1 MLPLNLQPLTPTED
15 IMTNTQAILIGAC
28 IIGASILFGTFI
40 QPAEA
45 QRYGGPYQLMHHSNT
60 LANAG
65 VFRLD
70 TASGEVSYCYI
81 GTDQSLSCSGS
92 VK

>member
-1 MLPLNLQPLTPTED
+1 
-15 IMTNTQAILIGAC
+15 MTNTQAILIGASL
-28 IIGASILFGTFI
+28 IAASIVFTTGI
-40 QPAEA
+40 HPAEA
-45 QRYGGPYQLMHHSNT
+45 QQHGGPYQLMHHSNT

-81 GTDQSLSCSGS
+81 TADQSLTCSKE

>member
-1 MLPLNLQPLTPTED
+1 
-15 IMTNTQAILIGAC
+15 MTNSQAILIGAS
-28 IIGASILFGTFI
+28 IIAASIFVTHGI
-40 QPAEA
+40 APAAA
-45 QRYGGPYQLMHHSNT
+45 QKYGGPFELMHHSNT

-70 TASGEVSYCYI
+70 TGSGEVSYCYI
-81 GTDQSLSCSGS
+81 GGDQNLTCSRA

>member
-1 MLPLNLQPLTPTED
+1 
-15 IMTNTQAILIGAC
+15 MTNTQAILIGASL
-28 IIGASILFGTFI
+28 IAASVLLTNGIH
-40 QPAEA
+40 PAEA
-45 QRYGGPYQLMHHSNT
+45 QHYSGSFQLEHHSNT

-70 TASGEVSYCYI
+70 TSTGEVSYCYI
-81 GTDQSLSCSGS
+81 ADPSGASLVCSKA

>member
-1 MLPLNLQPLTPTED
+1 
-15 IMTNTQAILIGAC
+15 MTNSQAILIGAS
-28 IIGASILFGTFI
+28 IIAASIFI
-40 QPAEA
+40 ADGIRPAEA
-45 QRYGGPYQLMHHSNT
+45 QHFGGPYQLMHHSNT

-70 TASGEVSYCYI
+70 TASGNVSYCFI
-81 GTDQSLSCSGS
+81 GSDQSLVCSKE